1 MTFEKALKI
10 LITKLGEVR
19 HNKMIRKPMAWA
31 FYETWKVVNEKE
43 KEQVGTAR
51 TDNADRMGEKE
62 RM

>member
-10 LITKLGEVR
+10 LITKLGEAR

-43 KEQVGTAR
+43 KEQASTAR
-51 TDNADRMGEKE
+51 TDNADRMG
-62 RM
+62 

>member
-10 LITKLGEVR
+10 LITKLGEAS

-43 KEQVGTAR
+43 KEQAGTAR
-51 TDNADRMGEKE
+51 TDNADRMG
-62 RM
+62 

>member
-10 LITKLGEVR
+10 LITKIGEAR

-43 KEQVGTAR
+43 KEQASTAR
-51 TDNADRMGEKE
+51 TDNADRMG
-62 RM
+62 

>member
-10 LITKLGEVR
+10 LITKLGEAR

-43 KEQVGTAR
+43 KEQACTAR
-51 TDNADRMGEKE
+51 TDNADRMG
-62 RM
+62 